1 MAQKDLGLKVNID
14 VQDNVDNSIG
24 RLRELRN
31 EIRNV
36 SAGSDDFRK
45 LRAEMDD
52 IEDSLKSAKVG
63 AGNLTDVLS
72 QVPGPIGDIGSAAS
86 GTIDTLKGLGKLNV
100 KDIKASFISLK
111 DDIGDAAKGLANI
124 TGISKAYTVINN
136 ALAASFIKVGV
147 AEGVA
152 ATGAKILSA
161 ALISTGI
168 GALVVLL
175 GTAIG
180 ALMEFASGEKEAK
193 AATDAFNASLEAS
206 KKAVSERNDAIN
218 RSNAEAIAELKANGA
233 TEKQIRETQLQQ
245 TKTDLINSLNDRTNA
260 YKKIRDAN
268 GIEDEEARK
277 EAIGKARADFDAANK
292 TFLDNQSKF
301 NIKKSE
307 NRAADNADAK
317 AKADEIAKDE
327 DKKAADAA
335 QRLKEDIAK
344 RKAYKEERA
353 RIAKEIALTD
363 AMQRKQF
370 EDLLVSESE
379 ARINQV
385 ELDRQIQIQ
394 ALKDKGLT
402 TAEYNK
408 KLNQIEADAYFK
420 RGELAKEYNAKI
432 KEGNQLVKEIEADTI
447 EERRALELEASQK
460 RLYDLK
466 ENYDAAA
473 QLAAIQARK
482 DITDTEE
489 LNIELNRI
497 AEENTLKKIAF
508 EEKYGA
514 DKIAIN
520 KKYNEEQAVLDE
532 EENAKQLE
540 KLEFEAES
548 NAISFEDKIARLA
561 AEDEL
566 INKLYADNEEKRTEL
581 LAANAEQRKAI
592 EQAEFEFK
600 MSKVTAGMDLAM
612 QAGQF
617 LQQIAG
623 KNKKLAI
630 AGVIVEQAASI
641 GKIIANTAVANAKAA
656 AAMPLTGGM
665 PFVAINTVAAG
676 ISIASAIASAAKA
689 IQQINAAESG
699 GGGGGAAPAAAPPP
713 SKFGAGGLA
722 TGPLHAN
729 GGISTPIGEM
739 EGGEYIVN
747 RASTASFLPL
757 LETINSMGRG
767 MGIDQGNLSSGVENQ
782 MMAMSQAPIVKT
794 YVVASDMT
802 SQQEANKRISDI
814 ARL

>member
-218 RSNAEAIAELKANGA
+218 RSNAESIAELKANGA

-245 TKTDLINSLNDRTNA
+245 TKTDLINALNDRSKA
-260 YKKIRDAN
+260 YQILRDAYA
-268 GIEDEEARK
+268 IEDEEARK
-277 EAIGKARADFDAANK
+277 EAIDKARANFDAANK
-292 TFLDNQSKF
+292 AFLDNQSKF